1 MSHHSVLNREC
12 VTDRPYDVRVIPIT
26 VIAESIDTSGAL
38 AILYAASDELQQRYG
53 GDGDNKH
60 LDVNELRPPRG
71 LFLVAR
77 RERHLVGGV
86 GLRSIGEPALRYAE
100 VKRLW
105 VRPDLRREGIGLT
118 LMNEIEQQ
126 ARDQGYR
133 TLFLETGP
141 AQPEALS
148 LYEST
153 GWTAI
158 EQYPDG
164 AFSHPIAHRF
174 KKSL

>member
-1 MSHHSVLNREC
+1 
-12 VTDRPYDVRVIPIT
+12 VIPIT
-26 VIAESIDTSGAL
+26 VIDESIDSSGAL

-60 LDVNELRPPRG
+60 LDLDELRPPHG

-86 GLRSIGEPALRYAE
+86 GFRSIGEPGRHYAE

-105 VRPDLRREGIGLT
+105 VRPDLRREGIGRT

-126 ARDQGYR
+126 AREHG
-133 TLFLETGP
+133 
-141 AQPEALS
+141 
-148 LYEST
+148 
-153 GWTAI
+153 
-158 EQYPDG
+158 
-164 AFSHPIAHRF
+164 
-174 KKSL
+174 

>member
-1 MSHHSVLNREC
+1 
-12 VTDRPYDVRVIPIT
+12 VIPID
-26 VIAESIDTSGAL
+26 VNAESIDSSGAL

-53 GDGDNKH
+53 GEGDNAH
-60 LDVNELRPPRG
+60 LQLDELRPPEG

-86 GLRSIGEPALRYAE
+86 GLRSISEPDLHFAE

-105 VRPDLRREGIGLT
+105 VRPDLRREGIALA
-118 LMNEIEQQ
+118 LMNEVEVR
-126 ARDQGYR
+126 ANEFGYR

-148 LYEST
+148 LYDAT
-153 GWTAI
+153 GWTRI
-158 EQYPDG
+158 EQYPPG
-164 AFSHPIAHRF
+164 AFSHPQAHRF
-174 KKSL
+174 TKAL

>member
-1 MSHHSVLNREC
+1 M
-12 VTDRPYDVRVIPIT
+12 IPVT

-38 AILYAASDELQQRYG
+38 AILHAASDELQQRYG
-53 GDGDNKH
+53 GDGDNAH
-60 LDVNELRPPRG
+60 LNVDELRPPLG

-86 GLRSIGEPALRYAE
+86 GLRSIADPAHHFAE

-118 LMNEIEQQ
+118 LMNEIEVL
-126 ARDQGYR
+126 ARELGYA

-141 AQPEALS
+141 AQPEALA
-148 LYEST
+148 LYESN
-153 GWTAI
+153 GWTEI
-158 EQYPDG
+158 DQYPDG

-174 KKSL
+174 KKDL

>member
-1 MSHHSVLNREC
+1 
-12 VTDRPYDVRVIPIT
+12 VRVIPIT
-26 VIAESIDTSGAL
+26 VTDESIDSSGAL

-53 GDGDNKH
+53 GDGDNKY
-60 LDVNELRPPRG
+60 LDLDELRPPHG

-86 GLRSIGEPALRYAE
+86 GYRSIGDPGLRYAE

-126 ARDQGYR
+126 ARDHGYR

-141 AQPEALS
+141 AQPEALA
-148 LYEST
+148 LYESN
-153 GWTAI
+153 GWTEI
-158 EQYPDG
+158 DQYPDG

-174 KKSL
+174 TKDL